1 MVKTKIL
8 VVETEAIIATDI
20 QDKLED
26 LGYDIPAIASS
37 GEEAIK
43 KTEEIK
49 PDLVL
54 MNIGLKWDMDGIDA
68 AAHIHNRFDIPV
80 VYVTAYM
87 DEKRLERANVTE
99 PFGYI
104 IKPFEDKE
112 LSSAIEKA
120 LGGNPKERL

>member
-1 MVKTKIL
+1 MVKAKIL
-8 VVETEAIIATDI
+8 VVDDERIIANDI
-20 QDKLED
+20 QDMLKD
-26 LGYDIPAIASS
+26 MGYDVPAIASS

-43 KTEEIK
+43 KAEEIK

-54 MNIGLKWDMDGIDA
+54 MNIGLKGDMDGIDA

-87 DEKRLERANVTE
+87 DEKRLERAKVTK

-112 LSSAIEKA
+112 LASAIEKA
-120 LGGNPKERL
+120 LGGNHKERL

>member
-1 MVKTKIL
+1 MAKTKIL
-8 VVETEAIIATDI
+8 VVDDERIIAKDI
-20 QDKLED
+20 QDMLED
-26 LGYDIPAIASS
+26 FCYDFPAIASS

-43 KTEEIK
+43 KAEEIK

-54 MNIGLKWDMDGIDA
+54 MNIGLKGDMDGIDA
-68 AAHIHNRFDIPV
+68 AAHIHNRFNIPV

-112 LSSAIEKA
+112 LASAIEKA